1 MTYGKCPFH
10 GMEIGNGNWTGIRNC
25 FPMHLISQMTA
36 CLSGIT
42 DWAELSLTKHDV
54 PALGDLGKNQKYPL
68 PKRKAL
74 FYCHGGRAWNLVLE
88 SEKGEIEIIF
98 KKLKGKKKKKNNLS
112 KEILYYHRTWANCTR
127 RLCKQTALPD
137 SCENFTLN
145 RQPTS
150 ALITSSSATPGKI
163 CSKSAS

>member
-54 PALGDLGKNQKYPL
+54 PALGDLGKSQKYPL

-74 FYCHGGRAWNLVLE
+74 FYCHGGRAWNHVLE

-98 KKLKGKKKKKNNLS
+98 KKLKGKKRRKITCQKRYFITTEPEPTVQEGFAS
-112 KEILYYHRTWANCTR
+112 KQ
-127 RLCKQTALPD
+127 LCQTAVRTSHSTD
-137 SCENFTLN
+137 N
-145 RQPTS
+145 QPQ
-150 ALITSSSATPGKI
+150 L
-163 CSKSAS
+163 